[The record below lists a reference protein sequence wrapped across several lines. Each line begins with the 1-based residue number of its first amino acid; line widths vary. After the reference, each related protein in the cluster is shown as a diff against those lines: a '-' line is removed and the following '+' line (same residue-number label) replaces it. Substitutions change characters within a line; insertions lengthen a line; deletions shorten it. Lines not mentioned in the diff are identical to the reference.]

1 MVASVVI
8 TAWNAAATLPRTLAA
23 LAAQE
28 LGGEYEVVVVDN
40 GSDDGTGDLARAAP
54 GPVRVVEREHG
65 LAGEAR
71 NDGVAAASG
80 DVLAFTDADCL
91 PTPGWLAAG
100 LRAVGDGAD
109 LVQGRVEPETGV
121 PMGPFDRSL
130 WVHSDDGLYQTA
142 NLFVRRSLFERI
154 GGFEEVFDDPSA
166 RAFGEDVWL
175 GWRARRAGARAA
187 FRAEALVH
195 HAVLPRGARGYVGER
210 RRLGLFPGLVRRVPE
225 LRGTLLRGGVFLG
238 ARTAAFDGAITGAA
252 LAVVTRRR
260 LALALAVPYGV
271 MIARRALHSGPAR
284 APYVA
289 AVELAADAV
298 GLASLAA
305 GSARAR
311 SIVL

>member
-8 TAWNAAATLPRTLAA
+8 TAWNSAATLPATLAA

-28 LGGEYEVVVVDN
+28 IEGEYEVIVVDN
-40 GSDDGTGDLARAAP
+40 GSEDGTGGLARAAP
-54 GPVRVVEREHG
+54 GPVRVVERDHG

-71 NDGVAAASG
+71 NDGAAVALG
-80 DVLAFTDADCL
+80 DVLAFTDADCY
-91 PTPGWLAAG
+91 PEPGWLASG
-100 LRAVGDGAD
+100 LRALEEGAD
-109 LVQGRVEPETGV
+109 LVQGRVDPEPGV
-121 PMGPFDRSL
+121 AMGPFDRSL

-187 FRAEALVH
+187 FCAAALVH
-195 HAVLPRGARGYVGER
+195 HAVLPRGAGGYVAER
-210 RRLGLFPGLVRRVPE
+210 RRLGLFPGLVGRVPE
-225 LRGTLLRGGVFLG
+225 LRDSFLRARVFLS
-238 ARTAAFDGAITGAA
+238 ARSGAFDGAMTGAM

-271 MIARRALHSGPAR
+271 MVARRSLQSGAR
-284 APYVA
+284 APAVA
-289 AVELAADAV
+289 AVEVAADAV
-298 GLASLAA
+298 GFVSLVA
-305 GSARAR
+305 GSIRTR